1 MATSETLDYDSSY
14 LERLLDAVVVNLRVG
29 CGSRATS
36 TIAISSPNN
45 QFKRLFFQPAIPIA
59 PSSDL
64 SLLPSMLSDNL
75 FGRDRLHKLAIIDD
89 DGHQN
94 IVRLSYRSVA
104 LISWKIRT
112 LLKSAVS
119 GKTLPRVVAVVMH
132 KGWEQAVSV
141 IGVIRAHA
149 TYLPIDAAWPET
161 RIEQL
166 LKVSGAVAVI
176 HTKNS
181 LGNACTN
188 LPTIEVSESMLM
200 DEEDTDSIVEASG
213 AFTDGIMHKPRD
225 LAYLIYTSGSTGK
238 PKGVCCHHQGAIN
251 TNVDLVERFEINNE
265 DRVLGLSSQ
274 SFDLS
279 VFDVFGM
286 LGAGGTLVLASER
299 DSVTKE
305 PKKVGPD
312 PQRWI
317 EMVEKH
323 QISVW
328 NTVPAFME
336 LIVNYCEQDHRPI
349 PASLRLVMM
358 SGDWIPPTLPGRIH
372 AMSANPNGIRVISLG
387 GATEAAIW
395 SNMFEVKK
403 GWNPSE
409 NGWSCIPYGRPLR
422 NQTMYI
428 LNDETMEHCE
438 PWVTGVIYIGG
449 AGVALGYFNDK
460 QRTEKQFIVHP
471 RTGEYLFRTGDLG
484 RLRPDGELEILGRE
498 DSQVKVNGY
507 RIELGELEKVAVS
520 DERVVNCCAVVSQ
533 AQETPQLV
541 VFYTC
546 DSGNEGEDASE
557 DTSIQSANLMV
568 EEVGGS
574 VRQCLWSR
582 SKRRKICWMD

>member
-1 MATSETLDYDSSY
+1 MRLTYDDIAAASWNIAN
-14 LERLLDAVVVNLRVG
+14 ELR
-29 CGSRATS
+29 SA
-36 TIAISSPNN
+36 
-45 QFKRLFFQPAIPIA
+45 
-59 PSSDL
+59 
-64 SLLPSMLSDNL
+64 
-75 FGRDRLHKLAIIDD
+75 LH
-89 DGHQN
+89 
-94 IVRLSYRSVA
+94 
-104 LISWKIRT
+104 
-112 LLKSAVS
+112 
-119 GKTLPRVVAVVMH
+119 GKQLPRVVAVIMH
-132 KGWEQAVSV
+132 KGWEQISAV
-141 IGVIRAHA
+141 IGVLRANA
-149 TYLPIDAAWPET
+149 TYLPIDASWPSK
-161 RIEQL
+161 RIVQIL
-166 LKVSGAVAVI
+166 NASKAVAIV
-176 HTKNS
+176 
-181 LGNACTN
+181 CTASSV
-188 LPTIEVSESMLM
+188 PESIARTYPHIITVSEKVLVSPPNEVDPFSM
-200 DEEDTDSIVEASG
+200 SIG
-213 AFTDGIMHKPRD
+213 FTDGIMHKPRD

-449 AGVALGYFNDK
+449 AGSCARVLS
-460 QRTEKQFIVHP
+460 
-471 RTGEYLFRTGDLG
+471 
-484 RLRPDGELEILGRE
+484 RPRE
-498 DSQVKVNGY
+498 DSK
-507 RIELGELEKVAVS
+507 AVYCPSS
-520 DERVVNCCAVVSQ
+520 D
-533 AQETPQLV
+533 
-541 VFYTC
+541 
-546 DSGNEGEDASE
+546 G
-557 DTSIQSANLMV
+557 
-568 EEVGGS
+568 
-574 VRQCLWSR
+574 
-582 SKRRKICWMD
+582 